1 MEMTKNFRLR
11 PADRD
16 TLKRYTGVT
25 QWQVRQVWQAAD
37 IKPHRLKTFKVSKDP
52 PFAEKVIDVVGLYL
66 NPPDNALVLSVDEK
80 TQIQVSPAGIARRSS
95 DRIQTR
101 QQAPEVGIGPDSARQ
116 SVCASDD
123 RYGVSVS
130 YENGTSARA
139 CPG

>member
-16 TLKRYTGVT
+16 TLKRYAGVT

-52 PFAEKVIDVVGLYL
+52 RFAEKVIYVVGLL
-66 NPPDNALVLSVDEK
+66 PQPARQRVGALGRREDP
-80 TQIQVSPAGIARRSS
+80 VSPAGIARRSS

-101 QQAPEVGIGPDSARQ
+101 QQAPEVGIELDSAWQ

-123 RYGVSVS
+123 RYGVSIS
-130 YENGTSARA
+130 HENGTSARA
-139 CPG
+139 RPV

>member
-16 TLKRYTGVT
+16 TLKRYAGVT

-37 IKPHRLKTFKVSKDP
+37 IKPHRLKTFKVSRDP
-52 PFAEKVIDVVGLYL
+52 WFAKKVIDVVGLYL
-66 NPPDNALVLSVDEK
+66 KPARQRVGALGRREDLDP
-80 TQIQVSPAGIARRSS
+80 VSPAGIARRSS

-123 RYGVSVS
+123 HYGVSVS
-130 YENGTSARA
+130 HENGTSARA
-139 CPG
+139 CPV